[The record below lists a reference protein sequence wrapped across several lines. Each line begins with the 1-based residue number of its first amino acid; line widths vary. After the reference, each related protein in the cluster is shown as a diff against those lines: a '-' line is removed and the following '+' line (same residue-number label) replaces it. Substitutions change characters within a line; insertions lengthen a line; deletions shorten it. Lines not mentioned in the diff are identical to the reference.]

1 MRNEEL
7 RKIRGINVMDY
18 LNEHEPG
25 TMIEDGAN
33 EWQHRYHSSLKF
45 SAGMFHWFSRGIGG
59 RSALD
64 YLMKVE
70 DMDFR
75 DAVNHLCACYPQ
87 LGIAPIEKVPEKPV
101 MKLPKPN
108 EDNDTAVT
116 YLEGRGISRSVIDT
130 CIEKKML
137 YENVRFHSV
146 IFVGFDEK
154 GRAAYG
160 MYRSTDDSNRRL
172 GELMGSNKKYSFRLT
187 HSPMREIH
195 LFESA
200 IDLLSYATLLEID
213 DGPGAGL
220 VPMVVQLHAHEADGG
235 GDAAVQVEGL
245 HAALLEQQLRQ
256 LLEPKADAVARLAAV
271 RHDDHVVARLHHA
284 DGAAGVPLGGL
295 GGAGGD
301 LSLHDEVGSPGEG
314 EHVLSAA
321 LPDGEGVHG
330 LAVND
335 FEGHGVR
342 IIGHT
347 VGGLCLA
354 EYPAV
359 PD

>member
-101 MKLPKPN
+101 MKLPKAN

-213 DGPGAGL
+213 GEDWTEYDLISTGGIPAL
-220 VPMVVQLHAHEADGG
+220 RSEVPDPENLKED
-235 GDAAVQVEGL
+235 
-245 HAALLEQQLRQ
+245 
-256 LLEPKADAVARLAAV
+256 
-271 RHDDHVVARLHHA
+271 
-284 DGAAGVPLGGL
+284 
-295 GGAGGD
+295 
-301 LSLHDEVGSPGEG
+301 
-314 EHVLSAA
+314 A
-321 LPDGEGVHG
+321 LPPVLRH
-330 LAVND
+330 
-335 FEGHGVR
+335 
-342 IIGHT
+342 IIETEPELKVIH
-347 VGGLCLA
+347 CHFDN
-354 EYPAV
+354 YPAGRGCTKAIFSLLSDRFIV
-359 PD
+359 YDDPSPAGKDWNDYLMICKEAA